1 MIKQV
6 SINNFFSFGYKTQE
20 VYLNP
25 DTNILIGINGSGKSN
40 FIKAIR
46 LLYEGV
52 VGKDGLEK
60 LLMNDWGGF
69 TNVSNFSKHQT
80 EMIDLIY
87 EFDKNSINKAA
98 GFRGHRFEHN
108 VYYQI
113 IIKKAAN
120 NSFHVAEEI
129 FDIGEDGQR
138 CVFLRMELGHGQ
150 IISSNNEKTELK
162 RFNPNNSQIPFKN
175 EELILRQLSDP
186 ISYPILVTLKKAIEK
201 IIIYDYFDTTAN
213 SLIRRP
219 SAYNVEKKLLAN
231 GENLVQILQRMKNH
245 HSLEYEK
252 IERELTRINSMFKD
266 ISFDIVGSKSLLVLR
281 EKNLARS
288 ISVDHISDGTLR
300 FLLLLAILYNP
311 ERGSLICLDEPE
323 IGLHPDMIHTVAKAI
338 QHASKTGT
346 QIIIATHSP
355 LLLNDFELD
364 DIWIF
369 EKNTDNQTIISS
381 KSEED
386 FKDWTDQFLAGQ
398 MWLSGKIG
406 GTRWQ

>member
-6 SINNFFSFGYKTQE
+6 SITNFFSFGYKTQE
-20 VYLNP
+20 VFLNS

-69 TNVSNFSKHQT
+69 TSVSNFSKEKT
-80 EMIDLIY
+80 EMIDVAY
-87 EFDKNSINKAA
+87 KFDKNSINKAA
-98 GFRGHRFEHN
+98 GFRGYEFKN
-108 VYYQI
+108 DAYYQI

-129 FDIGEDGQR
+129 FELEENGER
-138 CVFLRMELGHGQ
+138 RIFLSMELGHGR
-150 IISSNNEKTELK
+150 IISNNNKKTELK
-162 RFNPNNSQIPFKN
+162 RFNPNEGQIPFKN

-186 ISYPILVTLKKAIEK
+186 ISYSLLVTLKKAIEK
-201 IIIYDYFDTTAN
+201 IVIYDYFDTTAN

-219 SAYNVEKKLLAN
+219 SAYNVEKKLLTN

-252 IERELTRINSMFKD
+252 IEKELTRINPMFKD

-288 ISVDHISDGTLR
+288 VSVDHISDGTLR

-323 IGLHPDMIHTVAKAI
+323 IGLHPDMIHTIAKAI
-338 QHASKTGT
+338 KHATRTGT
-346 QIIIATHSP
+346 QVIVATHSP

-369 EKNTDNQTIISS
+369 EKNGDNQTIISS

-386 FKDWTDQFLAGQ
+386 FKDWNDQFLAGQ